1 MPNHVHVLL
10 QFVQAGQLSSFLQQ
24 WKQKSSYYA
33 NQAIKEFLP
42 SLSQSIPVNDPF
54 WQPRY
59 DDFPIESM
67 TKYLEKLQYIHGNPV
82 RARLVETAVDWRW
95 SSARWYEWHRFVGVD
110 ITTINSLS

>member
-24 WKQKSSYYA
+24 WKQQYSYYA

-42 SLSQSIPVNDPF
+42 SLGQSIPVNDPF

-59 DDFPIESM
+59 DDFPIENM
-67 TKYLEKLQYIHGNPV
+67 AKYLEKLQYNHENPV

-95 SSARWYEWHRFVGVD
+95 SSAHRYEWHRFVGVD